1 MKLSI
6 NQSFDINYLKGCIAR
21 TPKGREFIIRDVV
34 IDISNHQIKIVFN
47 DDHAIDFQTMKDWEI
62 QFLGSQNLP

>member
-1 MKLSI
+1 MKLSF

-21 TPKGREFIIRDVV
+21 NPKGREFIIRDVV
-34 IDISNHQIKIVFN
+34 IDISNHQIKFVFN
-47 DDHAIDFQTMKDWEI
+47 DDTQVDFQTMKNWDI